1 MLIHQLDSSSAT
13 AYKAIRLE
21 ALRECPAAFNSSY
34 EEEKERP
41 LSDFADL
48 LMSSANRITFGVF
61 NCERSVDTTQLLAI
75 VSVTRDRRKKVN
87 HKGSISSMYVSASHR
102 DRGLGKQ
109 LLAYALEFADSR
121 AKLLQLTLVVNT
133 TNTSAISLYESFGFK
148 MFGIEPF
155 AALIDGVPQEQ
166 MHMVRLEVDRASD
179 TLL

>member
-41 LSDFADL
+41 LSDFAD
-48 LMSSANRITFGVF
+48 
-61 NCERSVDTTQLLAI
+61 
-75 VSVTRDRRKKVN
+75 
-87 HKGSISSMYVSASHR
+87 
-102 DRGLGKQ
+102 
-109 LLAYALEFADSR
+109 
-121 AKLLQLTLVVNT
+121 LLQLTLVVNT

>member
-1 MLIHQLDSSSAT
+1 MLIHQLNTQSAT
-13 AYKAIRLE
+13 AYKALRLE

-61 NCERSVDTTQLLAI
+61 DTTRLLAI
-75 VSVTRDRRKKVN
+75 VSVTRDKRQKVN

-102 DRGLGKQ
+102 GRGLGKQ
-109 LLAYALEFADSR
+109 LLAYALKFADSQ
-121 AKLLQLTLVVNT
+121 AKLVQLTLVVNT

-148 MFGIEPF
+148 MFGIEPL
-155 AALIDGVPQEQ
+155 AAVINGVPQEQ
-166 MHMVRLEVDRASD
+166 MHMVRLKVNR
-179 TLL
+179 